1 MFNRIYRGSVLI
13 VNGKAEVD
21 IDKAYALKQ
30 YENIVP
36 FAEKIKNAQLILQN
50 NQSYDS
56 VKGYI
61 EGGKIKLFCDNYS
74 HEIEVDWLVIA
85 DDI

>member
-1 MFNRIYRGSVLI
+1 MRILYHSR
-13 VNGKAEVD
+13 K
-21 IDKAYALKQ
+21 K
-30 YENIVP
+30 
-36 FAEKIKNAQLILQN
+36 KNAQLILQN